1 MSGDKRDRAFFLSFF
16 LSFFFDLT
24 LLLFGEAPALSTR
37 ESDSAGESLPRR
49 SKARR
54 GGLFLMTTVH
64 EKETVQ
70 GVFGSM

>member
-1 MSGDKRDRAFFLSFF
+1 MSGDKRDRAFFLYFPFWNFTS
-16 LSFFFDLT
+16 
-24 LLLFGEAPALSTR
+24 LLFGEAPALSTR